1 MENMVFLKIRDK
13 SNILLLSIFFMTII
27 SCGSSKNHIE
37 INNYSETEY
46 FIKDYLSLP
55 YVQMYIEDYD
65 TFEVIIQPLKS
76 EYVLIRIYP
85 FIDKVVLNN
94 NDFKD
99 DDFFP
104 QAYRNI
110 NGKSFFIDF
119 QHKRPSNLVY
129 DKLIEKNKIDSTYI
143 WVEQGKISE
152 EEGIIIDK
160 LDDSILSQ
168 KYLVKKNKGKL
179 ELIYDW
185 FGN

>member
-1 MENMVFLKIRDK
+1 
-13 SNILLLSIFFMTII
+13 MTII
-27 SCGSSKNHIE
+27 SCGSSKKHVE
-37 INNYSETEY
+37 INNYNEIEY

-65 TFEVIIQPLKS
+65 TFEVKIQPIKS
-76 EYVLIRIYP
+76 EYILIRIYP
-85 FIDKVVLNN
+85 FTNKVTLNN
-94 NDFKD
+94 SDLKKYD
-99 DDFFP
+99 LFP
-104 QAYRNI
+104 QSYQEI
-110 NGKSFFIDF
+110 DGETFFIDF
-119 QHKRPSNLVY
+119 KYKRPSVMVY
-129 DKLIEKNKIDSTYI
+129 DKLLEKNKIDSTYI